1 MKRVII
7 AIVLVFLLVS
17 PLFAGGAK
25 EAGSSS
31 DKITLSFLNKYPE
44 AQYLAYFEGAVKDFE
59 AQNPDIDIVLE
70 SVSDQAIKDKLSVM
84 AAGGEMPDIF
94 FSWSGEYLKKFA
106 RSGLIADLTP
116 YLERDTAWAD
126 GFLSAYLNNSTFEGK
141 TYGIPYRGSIMFML
155 YNKKI
160 FADLGLQEPKTYAE
174 LLSVSEV
181 LKNKGYIPIGFGNSQ
196 AWYSSWW
203 IGTLNALLVS
213 PENLNRDYNP
223 NTTDFSNPAYVEALQ
238 YFIDLNEKG
247 YFGKNVN
254 SKDYYQVREEFMAG
268 QSGMIMDATAQFS
281 IYEDGSRDDWGYF
294 RFPAVVGAAG
304 DLGMN
309 TGGAEVYAVSSTS
322 EHKEAAVK
330 FLKFMTT
337 KEQAFKQTKESGLP
351 NCIVGAITPENGSE
365 KLIGALEI
373 VNESITN
380 VADWLD
386 TAVES
391 RVADQYMSSAQECLS
406 GKSAQEAMSE
416 VNAVAKTVRESMNQ

>member
-1 MKRVII
+1 MKRITII
-7 AIVLVFLLVS
+7 MLLVLLFS
-17 PLFAGGAK
+17 PVFASGAK
-25 EAGSSS
+25 ETGKPS
-31 DKITLSFLNKYPE
+31 DKITLTFLSKYPE

-59 AQNPDIDIVLE
+59 KQNPDIGIVME

-106 RSGLIADLTP
+106 RSGLVADLTP
-116 YLERDTAWAD
+116 YLESDKAWSD
-126 GFLSAYLNNSTFEGK
+126 GFLSAYLNNSTFDGK

-155 YNKKI
+155 YNKTLFTK
-160 FADLGLQEPKTYAE
+160 LGLSVPSTYAE
-174 LLSVSEV
+174 LLSVAET
-181 LKNKGYIPIGFGNSQ
+181 LKNNGYTPIGFGNSQ

-213 PENLNRDYNP
+213 PEDLNRDYNP

-238 YFIDLNEKG
+238 YFIDLNDKG

-281 IYEDGSRDDWGYF
+281 IYEDGARDDWGYF
-294 RFPAVVGAAG
+294 RFPSIEGAAG
-304 DLGMN
+304 DPGMN
-309 TGGAEVYAVSSTS
+309 TGGAEVYAVSSAS
-322 EHKEAAVK
+322 KNKEAAVR

-351 NCIVGAITPENGSE
+351 NCIVGGITPENGSD

-373 VNESITN
+373 VNSSITN

-406 GKSAQEAMSE
+406 GKSAQEAMNE
-416 VNAVAKTVRESMNQ
+416 VNAVAKTVRESMK

>member
-1 MKRVII
+1 MKRIII
-7 AIVLVFLLVS
+7 ATLLVLFLAS
-17 PLFAGGAK
+17 PLFASGAK
-25 EAGSSS
+25 EPGASG
-31 DKITLSFLNKYPE
+31 DRITLSFLNKYPE

-59 AQNPDIDIVLE
+59 AQNPDIDIVME

-106 RSGLIADLTP
+106 RSGLVADLSP
-116 YLERDTAWAD
+116 YLQSDKAWAD
-126 GFLSAYLNNSTFEGK
+126 GFLSAYLSNSTFDGK

-155 YNKKI
+155 YNKAI
-160 FADLGLQEPKTYAE
+160 FAKLGLQEPKTYAE
-174 LLSVSEV
+174 LLSVSAV
-181 LKNKGYIPIGFGNSQ
+181 LKNNGYIPIGFGNSQ

-213 PENLNRDYNP
+213 PEDLNQDYNP
-223 NTTDFSNPAYVEALQ
+223 NTTDFSDPAYIEALQ
-238 YFIDLNEKG
+238 YFIDLNNKG

-281 IYEDGSRDDWGYF
+281 IYEDGCRDDWGYF
-294 RFPAVVGAAG
+294 RFPMIEGAAG
-304 DLGMN
+304 DPGMN
-309 TGGAEVYAVSSTS
+309 TGGAEVYAVSSAS
-322 EHKEAAVK
+322 KNKAAAVK
-330 FLKFMTT
+330 FLMYMTT

-351 NCIVGAITPENGSE
+351 NCVVGGITPENGSD

-406 GKSAQEAMSE
+406 GKSAQQAMDE
-416 VNAVAKTVRESMNQ
+416 VNAVAKTVRESMNR